1 MAPNDDCRSCV
12 GWGGA
17 CGFGADAYN
26 DSIDCLRS
34 GLEEVGLEA
43 ALEGLPVVEDGG
55 PPKKS
60 RPSKDSPCLAGLCGT
75 TAGPALVGFVSG
87 MSAVFGL
94 IGGTMGVSSPNR
106 SMLAAGATVR
116 TVRRTCE
123 APCC

>member
-1 MAPNDDCRSCV
+1 MAPNDGCRSCV

-26 DSIDCLRS
+26 DSIDCFRS

-43 ALEGLPVVEDGG
+43 ALDGLPVFVDGV

-60 RPSKDSPCLAGLCGT
+60 RPSKDSPCLADLCGAA
-75 TAGPALVGFVSG
+75 AGPALVGFVSG

-94 IGGTMGVSSPNR
+94 IGGAMGLSSPNR
-106 SMLAAGATVR
+106 SMLAAGAAVR
-116 TVRRTCE
+116 TARRTCE